1 MKKDLILFLIVIL
14 AAAMAC
20 TLPSQGSTEVPP
32 TATLPSVELPT
43 DTPTVEAPAFE
54 GIPFSFSWL
63 SLVIPPGLASGAN
76 GEEID
81 RADGEDVA
89 PWGLTPGNIELTLEG
104 YLLQDKFH
112 QPRVYVY
119 PAQAFSDLVPAVG
132 DNIQRIEN
140 ILGGALAG
148 AADLPHITFFG
159 AAQVF
164 ASNIQTVTFQNGQGV
179 RFLTEYAQ
187 YIAPVNNHDLF
198 YEFQGLTDDGAYY
211 VIVILPVTAP
221 LLQESAD
228 LNAVAPPGGVA
239 FPDVNNQNADWE
251 GYYNAVTD
259 LLNGTASGEFSPTLD
274 QLDALIESIQ
284 ITP

>member
-1 MKKDLILFLIVIL
+1 
-14 AAAMAC
+14 MA
-20 TLPSQGSTEVPP
+20 S
-32 TATLPSVELPT
+32 AII
-43 DTPTVEAPAFE
+43 TPTVEAPAFE

-159 AAQVF
+159 AAQVLAAHEIF
-164 ASNIQTVTFQNGQGV
+164 LDFVPARLLLRRQNP
-179 RFLTEYAQ
+179 AQ
-187 YIAPVNNHDLF
+187 F
-198 YEFQGLTDDGAYY
+198 T
-211 VIVILPVTAP
+211 
-221 LLQESAD
+221 
-228 LNAVAPPGGVA
+228 
-239 FPDVNNQNADWE
+239 
-251 GYYNAVTD
+251 
-259 LLNGTASGEFSPTLD
+259 
-274 QLDALIESIQ
+274 QLE
-284 ITP
+284 